1 MLVSEPGGYPEQ
13 CVFYIAEG
21 EGYEQMVTQKDI
33 SAACGISVSAVSKA
47 LSDYPDI
54 SEDTKRKVRD
64 VARKMGY
71 QEVKNE
77 LNTRREHTYIVGLL
91 ITDETEK
98 GSCRNVIQELRK
110 ELVKKGYDLVV
121 LSPVGKEGNKAGR
134 PGYLPRARLFGM
146 EGVFLFSGV
155 QEKELYTRESLRNLR
170 ELILGEIPVV
180 SVGHYF
186 AACSCVLAAYEKAV
200 RGLIREIYGR
210 GHRRIAFVV
219 KECADNN
226 GVCRDLIRSA
236 LRDYQLEIPDHFYRC
251 VGADT
256 AGDAC
261 SETMALLKRNRWL
274 GPTCILFSDE
284 LLLEGGITAIRQ
296 CGLRIPED
304 ICVAAIRIAEEEKY
318 QGCPVLSW
326 RFPPSEIAGAAV
338 EQMFSGMRGPLHKSG
353 RVHIVEG
360 NLCDEN

>member
-1 MLVSEPGGYPEQ
+1 M
-13 CVFYIAEG
+13 
-21 EGYEQMVTQKDI
+21 
-33 SAACGISVSAVSKA
+33 
-47 LSDYPDI
+47 
-54 SEDTKRKVRD
+54 
-64 VARKMGY
+64 
-71 QEVKNE
+71 
-77 LNTRREHTYIVGLL
+77 
-91 ITDETEK
+91 
-98 GSCRNVIQELRK
+98 
-110 ELVKKGYDLVV
+110 

-186 AACSCVLAAYEKAV
+186 ASCSCVLAAYEKAV